1 MSFLANDNQQL
12 SLSDSTFNLT
22 EREKRVLEKS
32 WAKTFAERVFP
43 AIDENIFSV
52 FLCHKNSACHRT
64 HFGKNF
70 LRNYCLTATTLQQF
84 PIKIKLSKG
93 S

>member
-1 MSFLANDNQQL
+1 MAFSANNNQQL

-43 AIDENIFSV
+43 AIAESIFQCYIV
-52 FLCHKNSACHRT
+52 IMLLVQT
-64 HFGKNF
+64 HQ
-70 LRNYCLTATTLQQF
+70 LM
-84 PIKIKLSKG
+84 
-93 S
+93 